1 MGCRILTDAT
11 SHSGGVLEA
20 IKRQLLWPVSDSY
33 FGRSGTESS
42 FLYSM
47 VLDLPDVDAFFR

>member
-1 MGCRILTDAT
+1 MAT
-11 SHSGGVLEA
+11 NNLFAELALHNCFS